1 MKESESDKDDLIR
14 VTTGSLKLPES
25 ITNEEGKKEMNMVV
39 IVVVLLALAF
49 IGLIAFLISTAK

>member
-49 IGLIAFLISTAK
+49 IGLIAFLISRSG